1 MRNNYADQDV
11 EAKFKHFA
19 ATDTDVQAADEDQF
33 WVVDWITLSQG
44 SGGGLAQITYGDDD
58 TVVWAADLPADD
70 IDHIIFG
77 DGLYENGKT
86 KNRKLRVVLPSNCK
100 ATIRYR

>member
-1 MRNNYADQDV
+1 MRNNYADQDA
-11 EAKFKHFA
+11 EAKFSHI
-19 ATDTDVQAADEDQF
+19 TSTSDIQAADSDQF

-44 SGGGLAQITYGDDD
+44 ATGGTAQITYGTDN
-58 TVVWAADLPADD
+58 TVVWEGLLPAND
-70 IDHIIFG
+70 IDHIVFG
-77 DGLYENGKT
+77 EGLYENDRT

>member
-1 MRNNYADQDV
+1 MRNNYADQDA
-11 EAKFKHFA
+11 EAKFKHIV
-19 ATDTDVQAADEDQF
+19 ATGDVQAADEDQF

-44 SGGGLAQITYGDDD
+44 AGGGTAQITYGDDN
-58 TVVWAADLPADD
+58 TVVWEALLPAND

-86 KNRKLRVVLPSNCK
+86 KNRKLRVVLPTNGK

>member
-11 EAKFKHFA
+11 EAKFKHIT
-19 ATDTDVQAADEDQF
+19 ATGDIQAADADQF

-44 SGGGLAQITYGDDD
+44 ATGGTAQITYGDAD
-58 TVVWAADLPADD
+58 TVVWEVALPAND

-86 KNRKLRVVLPSNCK
+86 KNRKLRVVLPGNCK